1 MSKVMKKEIVESK
14 KNNYTLILIIFFVF
28 VIGIGVGYIVAKKDI
43 LKTIKDN
50 SIEEKVEK
58 DKKTK
63 EQDDKVKNDTVKED
77 EEKTQDDVEVEEETN
92 ESKNENIIL
101 KQNINSIVSQ
111 CNKQGKENCET
122 SFELSNGNE
131 VHQFNFRKEGNRQT
145 LVVNDK
151 SLFNKYDTN
160 ITNVGLLDNGMV
172 IIEYFNDEDQA
183 RLKTRDYYTNDL
195 KAIKSIN
202 GISYNNDIL
211 SMEYEFVE
219 VGDICINNE
228 YKELKYYKAIINED
242 SFKIETKYIRTEKE
256 YNCAGMV

>member
-1 MSKVMKKEIVESK
+1 
-14 KNNYTLILIIFFVF
+14 
-28 VIGIGVGYIVAKKDI
+28 
-43 LKTIKDN
+43 
-50 SIEEKVEK
+50 
-58 DKKTK
+58 
-63 EQDDKVKNDTVKED
+63 
-77 EEKTQDDVEVEEETN
+77 
-92 ESKNENIIL
+92 
-101 KQNINSIVSQ
+101 
-111 CNKQGKENCET
+111 
-122 SFELSNGNE
+122 
-131 VHQFNFRKEGNRQT
+131 
-145 LVVNDK
+145 
-151 SLFNKYDTN
+151 
-160 ITNVGLLDNGMV
+160 MV

-242 SFKIETKYIRTEKE
+242 SFKIDTKYIRTEKE